1 MNVILLEKIGKVGEV
16 GDQVNVKAG
25 YARNFLFPFSKAIPA
40 TKENV
45 ADFDARKD
53 ELVKAAN
60 EKLSGAEGRAAKLN
74 GTTITIEA
82 NAGEEGKLFGSIG
95 TRDITDALLAAG
107 HEIEKSE
114 VQLPGGALRTTGDFT
129 ISLSLGSINSNGNL
143 SLGSDVNAE
152 INLKVTGSDAPAETI
167 AAMEEIEGKVEG
179 VTEEDT
185 QSESK
190 ESAPKDEE

>member
-129 ISLSLGSINSNGNL
+129 ISLSLGS
-143 SLGSDVNAE
+143 DVNAE